1 MASSTTPPPA
11 SAGPALFHAA
21 ITRHKAG
28 ISGSPFSRPLR
39 VVNGDSPVAS
49 SSGQTSTDQNTP
61 PSDNNA
67 ASPSTTSTSNSRDSL
82 FSGPDEEESSHT
94 SGEDPSVYHTARGS
108 SSSSSLTVEVED
120 FPPFHSVRRYTSRR
134 NSNASSEEFPT
145 RSNLT
150 PRNPNRPRLTVEEF
164 STGINPDRRDSN
176 LIYHASN
183 EDRRRVPSPDRASD
197 SESYL
202 GSDSSSAVDASL
214 AANRRIFAE
223 GFGRMEAQQA
233 ALERL
238 VQTIVAGQRSDFARL
253 ARGRFT
259 TVEAHGRRVRA
270 ATEEEGMALLVEA
283 VPFSADGR
291 GHCDE
296 AEVRRVALRGKGWG
310 LMSDS
315 PYPRMDG
322 YHE

>member
-28 ISGSPFSRPLR
+28 ISGSPLSRPLR

-67 ASPSTTSTSNSRDSL
+67 ASPSTASTTNSRDSL
-82 FSGPDEEESSHT
+82 FSGPDEEESHC
-94 SGEDPSVYHTARGS
+94 SGEDPSVYHTAR

-150 PRNPNRPRLTVEEF
+150 PRNPKRPRLTVEEF

-183 EDRRRVPSPDRASD
+183 EDRRRAPSPDRASD
-197 SESYL
+197 SDL
-202 GSDSSSAVDASL
+202 GSDSTSAVGASL
-214 AANRRIFAE
+214 ATNRRIFAE
-223 GFGRMEAQQA
+223 GFSRMEAQQA
-233 ALERL
+233 ALEHL